1 MKVYDVLKYWNVYS
15 ESKPHD
21 HTYCQ
26 NLIKLC
32 TVFRLLYQD
41 FTYHLE
47 CFISFSKCWKMNALF
62 LILKLLRS
70 WEKRKRVLEMTI
82 FKVSSNLSKKMS
94 CVERSVAK
102 LNDEIQFL
110 NDAIHVQVLN
120 DPENEMLLI
129 NLYTNHLEELH
140 KELQDK
146 VFLFKQFC
154 FSNNQISGL
163 KTVILN

>member
-1 MKVYDVLKYWNVYS
+1 MLEDECSVLDIKVTEKLREKEEGAGNDNFQS
-15 ESKPHD
+15 FIES
-21 HTYCQ
+21 
-26 NLIKLC
+26 
-32 TVFRLLYQD
+32 V
-41 FTYHLE
+41 E
-47 CFISFSKCWKMNALF
+47 
-62 LILKLLRS
+62 
-70 WEKRKRVLEMTI
+70 
-82 FKVSSNLSKKMS
+82 KMS
-94 CVERSVAK
+94 CVETSVAK

-163 KTVILN
+163 KTIILN